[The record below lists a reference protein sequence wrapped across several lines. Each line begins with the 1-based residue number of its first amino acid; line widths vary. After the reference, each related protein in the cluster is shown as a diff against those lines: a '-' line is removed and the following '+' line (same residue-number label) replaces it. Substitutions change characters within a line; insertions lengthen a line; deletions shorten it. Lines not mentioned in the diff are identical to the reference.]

1 MKSTKTTWAQLR
13 VGLLALLGL
22 LLIFALVFFITTS
35 NNLFESASPVYVY
48 LDSSQGL
55 QRNAPVRLNGF
66 LVGKIT
72 SVELSGESK
81 PGRVV
86 RVTMAIQDKM
96 IRYIPTD
103 SKVSI
108 GAESLLGAKLIAI
121 RRGTSPNFVQP
132 GGTLESFSSPE
143 LEDIQQQ
150 ASQTIAVLQNIL
162 VKAEGIVGQVEAGKG
177 TIGKLLVDE
186 ELYNR
191 FLNITKEVQKLS
203 ESLSTGQ
210 GTLGKL
216 LQDESLYDDIRKS
229 MGRIDTLI
237 ADLQAGQ
244 GTAGKLLKDP
254 AIYDETRKSLT
265 ELRTIL
271 ADVNA
276 GKGTAG
282 KLLKSDELANQL
294 SGTIKR
300 IDTTLDKVNSGEGT
314 LGQLLVNPAL
324 YENLNGT
331 ASEMKGL
338 MKDFRANPKKFLR
351 IKLAL
356 F

>member
-1 MKSTKTTWAQLR
+1 MKSKTQWSQLR
-13 VGLLALLGL
+13 VGLLSMLGL
-22 LLIFALVFFITTS
+22 ILIFALVFYITSS
-35 NNLFESASPVYVY
+35 NNLFEKVSPVYAY
-48 LDSSQGL
+48 LDSTQGL

-66 LVGKIT
+66 LVGKIIGID
-72 SVELSGESK
+72 LSGESK

-86 RVTMAIQDKM
+86 RVTMGIQDRM
-96 IRYIPTD
+96 LSNIPVD
-103 SKVSI
+103 SQVTL
-108 GAESLLGAKLIAI
+108 GAESLLGAKLISI
-121 RRGTSPNFVQP
+121 RRGVSPTFVQP
-132 GGTLESFSSPE
+132 GGELPSFSSPE
-143 LEDIQQQ
+143 LDDIQQQ

-162 VKAEGIVGQVEAGKG
+162 VKAEGIVDQVEAGKG

-191 FLNITKEVQKLS
+191 FLNITKEVQQLS
-203 ESLSTGQ
+203 ESLNQ
-210 GTLGKL
+210 GKGTMGKL
-216 LQDESLYDDIRKS
+216 LYDDALYNDVRKS
-229 MGRIDTLI
+229 ISRVDSII

-244 GTAGKLLKDP
+244 GTAGKLLKDT
-254 AIYDETRKSLT
+254 AIYDETRQSLA
-265 ELRTIL
+265 EMRTIL
-271 ADVNA
+271 ADINA

-294 SGTIKR
+294 SGTIRR

-314 LGQLLVNPAL
+314 LGQLLVNPSL

-331 ASEMKGL
+331 SVEMKGL
-338 MKDFRANPKKFLR
+338 MQDFRANPKKFLR